1 MGDLVNWVDVAQI
14 VSALATA
21 GALIFVTQ
29 QTKHARDAV
38 SQAQRMHELESARER
53 RALEFDAQRQAA
65 QVVAWPV
72 KAEFQGRNQW
82 GLLVVNTSTA
92 PVFGMSV
99 TRVPATSR
107 GKGSTISALSAKA
120 EVLPPGQYFVGAGSR
135 WPELMSDQDT
145 AEPIAGNADYMAS
158 LDFRDS
164 NGRNWRREPSGV
176 LAAATA

>member
-1 MGDLVNWVDVAQI
+1 MNWVDIAQV

-29 QTKHARDAV
+29 QTRHARDAV
-38 SQAQRMHELESARER
+38 SEAQRMHELESARER

-72 KAEFQGRNQW
+72 KATFQGRNQW
-82 GLLVVNTSTA
+82 GLLVVNNSTA

-99 TRVPATSR
+99 SRASATS
-107 GKGSTISALSAKA
+107 GGGTKISPLSAKA
-120 EVLPPGQYFVGAGSR
+120 QVLPPGQYFVGAGSR
-135 WPELMSDQDT
+135 WPELMGDLDT
-145 AEPIAGNADYMAS
+145 AEPLAGNADYMSS

-176 LAAATA
+176 LAAVAS